1 MSSKFCFLDQFQ
13 ACASCHVA
21 EAVFLFGPNSGV
33 CFMSFILGSKFRRV
47 CAVSFAPYCLVQS
60 LTCVSCYINVL
71 CGPNSGVRVG
81 DAGELAMAV

>member
-1 MSSKFCFLDQFQ
+1 
-13 ACASCHVA
+13 
-21 EAVFLFGPNSGV
+21 
-33 CFMSFILGSKFRRV
+33 MSFILGSKFRRV
-47 CAVSFAPYCLVQS
+47 CALSFAPYCLVQS